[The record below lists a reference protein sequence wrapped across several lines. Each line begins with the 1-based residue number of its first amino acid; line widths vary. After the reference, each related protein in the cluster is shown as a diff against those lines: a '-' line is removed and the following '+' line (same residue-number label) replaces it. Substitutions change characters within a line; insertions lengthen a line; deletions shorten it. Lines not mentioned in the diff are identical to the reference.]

1 MLWTQVTGVTSSH
14 VFICQDLTHEASVMF
29 ACKYFW
35 RFVLECLGWCW
46 NQNLVIFCVCLFMV
60 QNSRVFCLF
69 CFWLRGKQRALFA
82 IGIELPFL
90 PRIFIFP
97 SCFHSILLQFAM
109 FSLQQFNEI
118 GLLSHTT
125 FLSSLARIRM
135 GVTSSLLASPY
146 SKISSVSLQR
156 YSPVKN
162 SQDYELLS
170 LL

>member
-1 MLWTQVTGVTSSH
+1 
-14 VFICQDLTHEASVMF
+14 MF
-29 ACKYFW
+29 AYKYFW
-35 RFVLECLGWCW
+35 WSVLECLGWCW
-46 NQNLVIFCVCLFMV
+46 NQNLVNFFFCLW
-60 QNSRVFCLF
+60 SRTAWVFCLF
-69 CFWLRGKQRALFA
+69 SFWFCLRGKQRALFA
-82 IGIELPFL
+82 IGLELPFL

-97 SCFHSILLQFAM
+97 SCFHSIVLQFAM

-156 YSPVKN
+156 YSPGKN